1 MADGDRGGPTTMVMM
16 RGVAVPLMAISLAL
30 LGCST
35 MRPATPPPTGLMWGY
50 RAEAEALPSLH
61 MIFYATDRATCELNR
76 AKDVHQPPKDIA
88 WVGLRITSECRQIA
102 VGSGGDFWVVA
113 ASTQEATGAPDR
125 TGASRCATVWRRI
138 AAASSATVTRSG
150 SRTYSDDELR

>member
-1 MADGDRGGPTTMVMM
+1 MVMM
-16 RGVAVPLMAISLAL
+16 RGVAVPVMAISLAL

-35 MRPATPPPTGLMWGY
+35 MRPATPPPTGLMWAY

-88 WVGLRITSECRQIA
+88 WVGLKITSECRQIA
-102 VGSGGDFWVVA
+102 VGSGGDFWVFA
-113 ASTQEATGAPDR
+113 ASPQEATGAPDR
-125 TGASRCATVWRRI
+125 DWCLKMRDGLEK
-138 AAASSATVTRSG
+138 TRG
-150 SRTYSDDELR
+150 RVFGNCQPVAIKNVQ